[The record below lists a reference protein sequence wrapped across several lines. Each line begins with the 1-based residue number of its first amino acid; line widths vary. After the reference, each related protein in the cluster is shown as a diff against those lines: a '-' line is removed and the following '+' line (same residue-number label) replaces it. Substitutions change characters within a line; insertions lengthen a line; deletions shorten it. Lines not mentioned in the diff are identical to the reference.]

1 MSSNNNAS
9 ANNKN
14 QHKFKRPDVSVRD
27 KKLDT
32 LNVQLKKVDQEVT
45 LLRKQID
52 QFQVND
58 KTSNARKALQD
69 QNKEIIKTQAD
80 LKHRRNAIH
89 DNIKQ
94 LDAQIRRKNN
104 EIAEKIGKKN
114 KYNTLAE
121 AKLRINELD
130 EKIGTGELSIVQE
143 KMMVKEIQSLN
154 KLMKDIS
161 LVDPIKKSL
170 ENDKAKITELKEEL
184 TSLNSKELSNTFETN
199 QKKLDEMHSSSQ
211 SLYDKRQVLF
221 NKRSALYKKRDEI
234 YAQIRQ
240 IRTDFDNEFKAFRSK
255 LEKERQR
262 REEDELL
269 SKLIEEKDGKIGKL
283 QEKLNHVKV
292 PAFTY
297 EIEAIENALLVL
309 DPTYEKPK
317 RAISS
322 DVDNKS
328 NSALD
333 THQAVTKVENNDL
346 VRVEKVQEVG
356 YLNTAPSKSKKY
368 KKKQHKQEKAAEKGA
383 FTKIDGKFSLEPT
396 LIATLAELDVTV
408 PISADDV
415 SKSIDELKAK
425 HEDFLGRQD
434 EQTKINIET
443 VENEIVQV
451 KKAYDDKEEQIKQ
464 ELEAKRAKE
473 QAAAAETTEN

>member
-1 MSSNNNAS
+1 MSSNNNNT
-9 ANNKN
+9 NNKN

-32 LNVQLKKVDQEVT
+32 LNVQLKKVDQEVS

-52 QFQVND
+52 QFQIND
-58 KTSNARKALQD
+58 KTSDARKNLQN

-80 LKHRRNAIH
+80 LKNRRNTIH
-89 DNIKQ
+89 ENIKQ

-104 EIAEKIGKKN
+104 DIAEKIGKKN
-114 KYNTLAE
+114 KYNTIAD
-121 AKLRINELD
+121 AKLRINEID
-130 EKIGTGELSIVQE
+130 ELIGTGDLSIVQE
-143 KMMVKEIQSLN
+143 KLMIKEIQSLN
-154 KLMKDIS
+154 KLMKDLS

-170 ENDKAKITELKEEL
+170 DNDKTKITQLKEEL

-199 QKKLDEMHSSSQ
+199 QKKLDDMHASSQ
-211 SLYDKRQVLF
+211 SMYDKRQVLF

-234 YAQIRQ
+234 YGQIRQ
-240 IRTDFDNEFKAFRSK
+240 IRNDFDNEFKAFRAK
-255 LEKERQR
+255 IENERQR

-269 SKLIEEKDGKIGKL
+269 SKLIEEKDGKLGKL

-297 EIEAIENALLVL
+297 EIEAIENALVVL

-317 RAISS
+317 RTTTSV
-322 DVDNKS
+322 VDNKS
-328 NSALD
+328 DAALD
-333 THQAVTKVENNDL
+333 THHAVTKVENNDL
-346 VRVEKVQEVG
+346 VRVEKVQDLG
-356 YLNTAPSKSKKY
+356 HLNTAPSKSKKH
-368 KKKQHKQEKAAEKGA
+368 KKKQQKQQKEADQGA
-383 FTKIDGKFSLEPT
+383 FNKVDGKFSLEPT

-415 SKSIDELKAK
+415 TKSIEELKVK
-425 HEDFLGRQD
+425 HEDFLTRQE

-443 VENEIVQV
+443 VETEIEQV
-451 KKAYDDKEEQIKQ
+451 KKAYDDKEVQIKE

-473 QAAAAETTEN
+473 QAETTEEN